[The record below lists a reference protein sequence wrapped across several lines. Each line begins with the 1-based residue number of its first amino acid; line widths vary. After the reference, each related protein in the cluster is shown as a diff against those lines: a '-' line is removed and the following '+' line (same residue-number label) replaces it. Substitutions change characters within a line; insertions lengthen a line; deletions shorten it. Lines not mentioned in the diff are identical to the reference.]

1 MRYLYRSYC
10 LKEGGI
16 WSGRLRAQR
25 WKQKLLIQ
33 RGTNERESEKRRE
46 VDRKKAEGGMS
57 QELGLIV
64 ISGEAGLRE
73 GAGLHGWTHLSLRY
87 LHILAKEYYKAG
99 AERALPISWWRAE
112 RPPLPQ
118 ASARATGRWVSWG
131 WPACRTS
138 GAAPSPS
145 CWGPQRPC
153 RWHRSCRSCHSPE
166 QL

>member
-16 WSGRLRAQR
+16 WSGRLRAWR
-25 WKQKLLIQ
+25 WKSKLLNQSENLIEKSREQ
-33 RGTNERESEKRRE
+33 MLQDTSTIRTVCELRSDESGRGRRVGEGVKWDRE
-46 VDRKKAEGGMS
+46 
-57 QELGLIV
+57 
-64 ISGEAGLRE
+64 
-73 GAGLHGWTHLSLRY
+73 LHGWTHISLRY

-99 AERALPISWWRAE
+99 TERALPISWRRAE
-112 RPPLPQ
+112 HPPPPQ

-145 CWGPQRPC
+145 C
-153 RWHRSCRSCHSPE
+153 
-166 QL
+166 

>member
-25 WKQKLLIQ
+25 WKQKRLIQ
-33 RGTNERESEKRRE
+33 RGTNERESEKRTE
-46 VDRKKAEGGMS
+46 LDRKKKAEGGMS

-64 ISGEAGLRE
+64 ISGE

-145 CWGPQRPC
+145 C
-153 RWHRSCRSCHSPE
+153 
-166 QL
+166 

>member
-10 LKEGGI
+10 LKEGQGQFKGSQMDELI
-16 WSGRLRAQR
+16 VWE
-25 WKQKLLIQ
+25 QKGSQEIF
-33 RGTNERESEKRRE
+33 GYAMG
-46 VDRKKAEGGMS
+46 KKNVGGMDEGTMERFWCQGWES
-57 QELGLIV
+57 IKLGGGRDYMDGPIYHWGIYTYWLK
-64 ISGEAGLRE
+64 STTR
-73 GAGLHGWTHLSLRY
+73 
-87 LHILAKEYYKAG
+87 
-99 AERALPISWWRAE
+99 RALKVGPPISWWRAE
-112 RPPLPQ
+112 RPPLLR

-138 GAAPSPS
+138 GAAPSLS

>member
-16 WSGRLRAQR
+16 WLGQLRAHR
-25 WKQKLLIQ
+25 WK
-33 RGTNERESEKRRE
+33 TAESERNKKKKKKEKARE
-46 VDRKKAEGGMS
+46 VGNLIEKKQRVGCRRKFE
-57 QELGLIV
+57 QLGLFVMPGAIK
-64 ISGEAGLRE
+64 LRDVVKR
-73 GAGLHGWTHLSLRY
+73 GRGLHGWTHISLRY

-112 RPPLPQ
+112 RPPPPQ
-118 ASARATGRWVSWG
+118 ASAHATGRWVSWG

-145 CWGPQRPC
+145 C
-153 RWHRSCRSCHSPE
+153 
-166 QL
+166 